1 MITFLFWALIMVC
14 FYLYF
19 GYPVLLILVGLLRQR
34 SISKKDITP
43 SVTLLIPAYNEEA
56 VMAAKLDNALA
67 LDYPRQKLD
76 ILVVSDGSD
85 DSTGAIVRRYSQQG
99 VRLLALPRRGKASA
113 LNSAAPH
120 ARGTIIAFSDA
131 NAILEP
137 DALRILVQSF
147 HDPQVG
153 GVCGNLKQRSVQ
165 QSDSVRKGDSL
176 YWRYDKFV
184 KRMESYTGSITFAAG
199 SVYAIRKEL
208 FVPIS
213 DLGAVDDVAIS
224 SAVVKQG
231 YRLVYERDA
240 VSYEEEGASTEGEFR
255 RKSRLVNIGLRALLA
270 TGLFNPFRYGFY
282 AWKVISHKILR
293 RLVGYFLIV
302 ILLLNIILA
311 LNNASVL
318 YRLTLLAQIVLYVVA
333 LVGYLLRR
341 SPWGQKKVF
350 YIPFYFVMVNVAAMV
365 GVWELLRGERI
376 VSWQPVR
383 E

>member
-1 MITFLFWALIMVC
+1 MITFLFWTLITLC

-19 GYPVLLILVGLLRQR
+19 GYPVLLVLVGLLRRR
-34 SISKKDITP
+34 SVSKKDITP
-43 SVTLLIPAYNEEA
+43 SATLLIPAYNEEA
-56 VMAAKLDNALA
+56 VMAAKLDNVLA

-85 DSTGAIVRRYSQQG
+85 DDTEAIVRRYSQQG

-113 LNSAAPH
+113 LNTAVPH
-120 ARGTIIAFSDA
+120 VRGTIIVFSDA
-131 NAILEP
+131 NTMLEP

-147 HDPQVG
+147 HDPEVG
-153 GVCGNLKQRSVQ
+153 GVCGNLTQRSAR

-184 KRMESYTGSITFAAG
+184 KRMEGYTGSITFAAG
-199 SVYAIRKEL
+199 SLYAIRREL

-224 SAVVKQG
+224 SQVVKQG
-231 YRLVYERDA
+231 YRLVYEPDA
-240 VSYEEEGASTEGEFR
+240 VCYEEEAASTEGEFR

-270 TGLFNPFRYGFY
+270 TGILNPFRYGFY
-282 AWKVISHKILR
+282 AWQVVSHKLLR
-293 RLVGYFLIV
+293 RLVGYFLIA
-302 ILLLNIILA
+302 ILLLNMILV
-311 LNNASVL
+311 LNNASML
-318 YRLTLLAQIVLYVVA
+318 YRLTLLTQIILYA
-333 LVGYLLRR
+333 ISLAGYLLRR
-341 SPWGQKKVF
+341 SPWGQKKMF
-350 YIPFYFVMVNVAAMV
+350 YVPFYFVMVNIAAMV
-365 GVWELLRGERI
+365 GVWNLLRGERI